1 MEMDPASLNR
11 IKTFMQLIQRA
22 GKAGI
27 KPTFVSTPTEHG
39 DNINAVAL
47 IEGKRDNAGLLFW
60 DVTLLQDHGLVDR
73 LDEEELALVLI
84 RYKEKYDMEAQGE
97 DAAQAWLFRLDR
109 R

>member
-73 LDEEELALVLI
+73 LDEEELALGLNLTDGMI
-84 RYKEKYDMEAQGE
+84 DDEEKILAFVETELEKLSA
-97 DAAQAWLFRLDR
+97 L
-109 R
+109 

>member
-22 GKAGI
+22 GEAGI

-73 LDEEELALVLI
+73 LDEEELALGLNLTDGMI
-84 RYKEKYDMEAQGE
+84 DDEEKILAFVETELEKLSA
-97 DAAQAWLFRLDR
+97 L
-109 R
+109 

>member
-1 MEMDPASLNR
+1 MERDPASLNR

-39 DNINAVAL
+39 DNINAGAL

-73 LDEEELALVLI
+73 LDEEELALGLNLTDGMI
-84 RYKEKYDMEAQGE
+84 DDAEKILAFVETELEKLSA
-97 DAAQAWLFRLDR
+97 L
-109 R
+109 